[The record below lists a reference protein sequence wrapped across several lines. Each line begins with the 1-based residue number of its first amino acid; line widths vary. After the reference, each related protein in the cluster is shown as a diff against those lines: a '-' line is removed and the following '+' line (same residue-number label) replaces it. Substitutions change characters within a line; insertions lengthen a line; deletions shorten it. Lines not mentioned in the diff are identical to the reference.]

1 MGGNALWDEDG
12 IVISKNNR
20 VIKSGVWRRESGHVC
35 HHIQFSQAWRDE
47 VIGHNVI
54 DAKIMQIL
62 NAPNDC
68 HVAFLTLNALHAL
81 THFLLVLTPDL
92 GTMVRPMSK
101 KRKP

>member
-1 MGGNALWDEDG
+1 MWDGDG

-20 VIKSGVWRRESGHVC
+20 VSKSGVWRRERGHVR
-35 HHIQFSQAWRDE
+35 HHIQFSRAWRDE

-62 NAPNDC
+62 NARSDC
-68 HVAFLTLNALHAL
+68 HVAFLTLNALRAL

-92 GTMVRPMSK
+92 GTIVRPMSK